1 MASSPQ
7 PLGVWTTLRLRGVPP
22 LRVFV
27 VPQTTVGALK
37 RWCEDSWYVPAD
49 RVHLEHNGRPLKSRV
64 LVMDWCGLSV
74 DQGTV
79 PGVPP
84 PVIEATVLASSSP
97 SAATRGNPSKTSS
110 SSRSSK
116 SPGGKSRG
124 GGSGARGKRRARP
137 GGLVFSNQM
146 PRPGSAPLQSPLQ
159 SPPPQSPS
167 PQSSPIRRAAA
178 RSSPGA
184 SLAAPPAEPENSTPG
199 GKLRHLRSVLRHQ
212 EDLLDALE
220 RSCSSSAAAASPSS
234 RSSSS
239 LLGGHATSS
248 SSPLPRS
255 VLKSP
260 TSHQSGVA
268 ALSSSHQ
275 VVSMSR
281 PASSSSSASALR
293 ALRKSVQDS
302 STSKY

>member
-1 MASSPQ
+1 MASSSQ

-97 SAATRGNPSKTSS
+97 AAATRGKSPSKTSS

-124 GGSGARGKRRARP
+124 DGSGARGKRRARP
-137 GGLVFSNQM
+137 GGGLVFSNQM

-159 SPPPQSPS
+159 SPP

-220 RSCSSSAAAASPSS
+220 RSCSSSTAAASPSS
-234 RSSSS
+234 RPSSS

-255 VLKSP
+255 
-260 TSHQSGVA
+260 TSAV
-268 ALSSSHQ
+268 
-275 VVSMSR
+275 
-281 PASSSSSASALR
+281 R

-302 STSKY
+302 STLKY